1 MDRLTIKSLNRF
13 APRIHAQW
21 PVRETDDTG
30 SRRPFV
36 RQGGDSQKVN
46 ERATRSLDLLVDLFQ
61 FTTRFMQSRNN
72 KHIVLSIIII
82 KI

>member
-30 SRRPFV
+30 SRRPFL

-46 ERATRSLDLLVDLFQ
+46 ERATRSLDLLLDLFQ
-61 FTTRFMQSRNN
+61 FITRFTLSR
-72 KHIVLSIIII
+72 IVIINISFYP
-82 KI
+82 

>member
-13 APRIHAQW
+13 APHIHAQW

-46 ERATRSLDLLVDLFQ
+46 KRATRSLDLLVDLFQ
-61 FTTRFMQSRNN
+61 FTTRFTHRNN
-72 KHIVLSIIII
+72 KHIVLSITIIEI
-82 KI
+82 

>member
-30 SRRPFV
+30 SRRRFV

-46 ERATRSLDLLVDLFQ
+46 ERATRSLLVDLFQ

>member
-46 ERATRSLDLLVDLFQ
+46 ERATRSLLVDLFQ
-61 FTTRFMQSRNN
+61 FTTRFTHRNN
-72 KHIVLSIIII
+72 KHIVLSITIIEI
-82 KI
+82 

>member
-46 ERATRSLDLLVDLFQ
+46 ERATRSL
-61 FTTRFMQSRNN
+61 S
-72 KHIVLSIIII
+72 
-82 KI
+82 